1 MSVVSDYSTA
11 NFVYPAYLQRQLK
24 SYLCIFTTNDI
35 LDVQHPNKKDFDF
48 VAGELLLVNK
58 PYKWTSFDVVGKLRN
73 AFKPVK
79 LKVGH
84 AGTLDPLATGLLII
98 CTGKMTKQIDT
109 FQAEEKEYT
118 GTMILGATTPSYDME
133 TEPDATFDSSNITA
147 EQIKATCAKFT
158 GDIQQYPPAHSAIK
172 IDGERLYEKARR
184 GEEVE
189 RRLRFVTIS
198 EFEITR
204 VELPEVDFRVV
215 CSKGTYIRSL
225 VHDFGAALNNGAY
238 LSKLRRVRS
247 GNYEVANAWEVM
259 ELFNFIKDHKI
270 NKSEI
275 EISKSEI

>member
-1 MSVVSDYSTA
+1 LINSFSSI
-11 NFVYPAYLQRQLK
+11 Q
-24 SYLCIFTTNDI
+24 
-35 LDVQHPNKKDFDF
+35 DFAD
-48 VAGELLLVNK
+48 GQLLLINK
-58 PYKWTSFDVVGKLRN
+58 PLEWTSFDVVGKLRN
-73 AFKPVK
+73 SFKPLK

-118 GTMILGATTPSYDME
+118 GTMVLGATTPTYDLESEPEAKFETSYLTDE
-133 TEPDATFDSSNITA
+133 L
-147 EQIKATCAKFT
+147 IKAACAQFT

-189 RRLRFVTIS
+189 LRLRNVTIS

-204 VELPEVDFRVV
+204 IELPEVDFRVV

-225 VHDFGAALNNGAY
+225 VNDFGKALNNGAY
-238 LSKLRRVRS
+238 MSALRRTRS
-247 GNYEVANAWEVM
+247 GNYKVEDAHEILDLVDTIR
-259 ELFNFIKDHKI
+259 EL
-270 NKSEI
+270 KSKEQATLAL
-275 EISKSEI
+275 